1 MGLYVITWL
10 GEPQPALSPGER
22 PGRPAVPS
30 RRLSPLP
37 ARRNPIR

>member
-10 GEPQPALSPGER
+10 GEPQPLSPGER

-37 ARRNPIR
+37 ASANPVR